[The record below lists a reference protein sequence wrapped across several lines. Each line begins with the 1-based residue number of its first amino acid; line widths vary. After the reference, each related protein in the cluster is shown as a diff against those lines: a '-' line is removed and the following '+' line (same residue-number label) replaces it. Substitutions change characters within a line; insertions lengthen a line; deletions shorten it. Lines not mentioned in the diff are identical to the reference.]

1 MPMPLVSG
9 VRARWSS
16 LIHPWSSWHTT
27 SEIPSKVSGRNN
39 HINSNSQTCQRFKC
53 RGFMTFLSLCSG
65 IDILKFHGM
74 HPTKPSPS
82 FFPDSGSMWSKVTL
96 KKHDIP
102 SYFFFDHLC
111 VFFFP
116 FSILF
121 VQNTKFAPIS
131 TFRFVSPR
139 RSCRRPRAET
149 TAPDRL
155 TKKRTGEEYVVK
167 YVVKNVGVNTRNFQL
182 PALLLIVRDTV

>member
-27 SEIPSKVSGRNN
+27 YEIPSKVSGRNN
-39 HINSNSQTCQRFKC
+39 HIDSNSQTCQRFKC
-53 RGFMTFLSLCSG
+53 RGFMRFLSLCSG

-111 VFFFP
+111 VFFF
-116 FSILF
+116 LF
-121 VQNTKFAPIS
+121 PSCLFKTLSSHRFPP
-131 TFRFVSPR
+131 FVSCHLVDLVDVHAQKQQLRIASPR
-139 RSCRRPRAET
+139 KEQVTNMS
-149 TAPDRL
+149 
-155 TKKRTGEEYVVK
+155 
-167 YVVKNVGVNTRNFQL
+167 
-182 PALLLIVRDTV
+182 

>member
-1 MPMPLVSG
+1 MSAFQMSRFHDISVTVFWNRHLEV
-9 VRARWSS
+9 
-16 LIHPWSSWHTT
+16 SWHASDKTFSKLLSRFGVNVIQGDLKET
-27 SEIPSKVSGRNN
+27 RHPVIFLFRPSLR
-39 HINSNSQTCQRFKC
+39 
-53 RGFMTFLSLCSG
+53 L
-65 IDILKFHGM
+65 
-74 HPTKPSPS
+74 
-82 FFPDSGSMWSKVTL
+82 
-96 KKHDIP
+96 
-102 SYFFFDHLC
+102 
-111 VFFFP
+111 FFP